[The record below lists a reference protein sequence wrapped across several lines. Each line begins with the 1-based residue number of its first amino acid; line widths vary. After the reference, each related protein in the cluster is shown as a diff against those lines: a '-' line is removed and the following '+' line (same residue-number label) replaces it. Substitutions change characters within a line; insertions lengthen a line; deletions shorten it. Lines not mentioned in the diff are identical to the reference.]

1 MKFKYTIALLV
12 SFFAISCNQV
22 LEKAPLNII
31 SEDKVWNDAVLINA
45 YVDRVYAE
53 MSFLVRDGSGFEEV
67 DPTSGLAD
75 EGRQGRNWHPL
86 FFQWKA
92 GLLNKDGG
100 LLELWPYATIRKTN
114 EFLEKIETTN
124 SVSESTKKQLI
135 GKIRYARALI
145 YFNMVKRYG
154 GVPVITRPQ
163 RIDDPEEELFVSR
176 NKEVEVYDFIL
187 SEMDAIAVDLPASYP
202 AAELG
207 YPTKYAALA
216 LKSRAALFAASI
228 ATWGQVEIG
237 GLVGVP
243 ATDAQRFW
251 QASYD
256 ASRQIVDSKA
266 FTLYNKLPDNKAEN
280 FRRLFLDENNSEVI
294 FSKQL
299 TGVNVG
305 SNYDLFMSPFQFCPG
320 WGGANTAVYL
330 EMVESFENV
339 DGTSG
344 KLDRALATS
353 KPWNLSEL
361 FAKKDP
367 RFFATIYYEGDMWKG
382 EAIENWGGV
391 ITPTG
396 SKVTSGFYE
405 GRPAQ
410 GRSFTAGGYAGGQM
424 TGFNVKKYLDDK
436 LIPVD
441 QGKTSVDFIV
451 FRYGETLLNL
461 AEAAFELNKAE
472 EALDAVNQIRARAG
486 IKLLAAVTRDAIR
499 QERKVELAF
508 ENIRWWDLRRWRIAE
523 TAITR
528 KFSGIYTFYDAA
540 TGKFRIEFNDDV
552 MAGSP
557 ASFQAKHYYLPI
569 TPGRISNNPK
579 LGPENPG
586 Y

>member
-1 MKFKYTIALLV
+1 MKVKYILAVFTAL
-12 SFFAISCNQV
+12 FAFSCNEV
-22 LEKAPLNII
+22 LDKAPLNII

-45 YVDRVYAE
+45 YIDRVYSE
-53 MSFLVRDGSGFEEV
+53 MDFLVRDGSGFEEV

-86 FFQWKA
+86 FFRWKA
-92 GLLNKDGG
+92 GLLDKEGG
-100 LLELWPYATIRKTN
+100 LLELWPYAAIRKTN
-114 EFLEKIETTN
+114 EFLEKIETTTA
-124 SVSESTKKQLI
+124 VSEAAKKQLSA
-135 GKIRYARALI
+135 KIRYARALI

-154 GVPVITRPQ
+154 GIPVITRAQ
-163 RIDDPEEELFVSR
+163 KIDDPEEELFVKRS
-176 NKEVEVYDFIL
+176 KEVEVYDFIL
-187 SEMDAIAVDLPASYP
+187 TEMDGIKADLPASYP
-202 AAELG
+202 AAESG

-216 LKSRAALFAASI
+216 LKSRAAMYAASI
-228 ATWGQVEIG
+228 GTWGKVEIN

-243 ATDAQRFW
+243 AAESQRFW

-256 ASRQIVDSKA
+256 ASKDIIDSKA
-266 FTLYNKLPDNKAEN
+266 FALYNKLPDNKAEN
-280 FRRLFLDENNSEVI
+280 FRQLFLDENNSEVI
-294 FSKQL
+294 FAKQL

-320 WGGANTAVYL
+320 WGGSNTAVYL

-344 KLDRALATS
+344 KLDRTLATS
-353 KPWNLSEL
+353 KPWNLTEL

-367 RFFATIYYEGDMWKG
+367 RFFATIYFEGDMWKG
-382 EAIENWGGV
+382 EAIENWGGI
-391 ITPTG
+391 ITKAGT
-396 SKVTSGFYE
+396 KVTSGFHE
-405 GRPAQ
+405 GKPAQ
-410 GRSFTAGGYAGGQM
+410 GRSFSAGGYAGGQM

-451 FRYGETLLNL
+451 FRYGETLLNF
-461 AEAAFELNKAE
+461 AEAAFELNKPA
-472 EALDAVNQIRARAG
+472 EALDALNQIRSRAG
-486 IKLLAAVTRDAIR
+486 IKPLAAATRDNIR
-499 QERKVELAF
+499 HERKVELAF

-523 TAITR
+523 EAITR
-528 KFSGIYTFYDAA
+528 TFSGIYTFYDAA
-540 TGKFRIEFNDDV
+540 SGKFKIEFNNDV

-557 ASFQAKHYYLPI
+557 ASFQPKHYYLPI
-569 TPGRISNNPK
+569 TPGRISNNPR